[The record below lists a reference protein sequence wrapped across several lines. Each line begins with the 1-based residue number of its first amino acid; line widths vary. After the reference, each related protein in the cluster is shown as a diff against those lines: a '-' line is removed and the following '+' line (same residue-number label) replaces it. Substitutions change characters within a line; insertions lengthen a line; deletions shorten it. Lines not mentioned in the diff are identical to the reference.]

1 MIPQTAGIPT
11 RPVALGEATLDIGN
25 RQPSRPTL
33 AVATENQAAGGRER
47 LLSSSLKALR
57 ALVQM

>member
-1 MIPQTAGIPT
+1 MIAHTAGLPT
-11 RPVALGEATLDIGN
+11 RHAALGEATLDIGN

-47 LLSSSLKALR
+47 LLRS
-57 ALVQM
+57 